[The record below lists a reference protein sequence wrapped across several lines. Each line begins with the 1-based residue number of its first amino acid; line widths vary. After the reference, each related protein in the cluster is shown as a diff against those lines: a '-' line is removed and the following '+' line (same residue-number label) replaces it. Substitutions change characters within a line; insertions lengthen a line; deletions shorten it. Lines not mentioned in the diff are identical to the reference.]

1 MRKVV
6 TTSCLMLCMGMLLF
20 IGQASA
26 QEPPRVPPEQLKAM
40 LGDANVVIIDVRL
53 GPDWTDS
60 DAKIKGA
67 VREDPHDV
75 NSWMTKYPKN
85 KTLVFY

>member
-6 TTSCLMLCMGMLLF
+6 IIGLMVCLSMLSF
-20 IGQASA
+20 IGRAAAA
-26 QEPPRVPPEQLKAM
+26 QEPPRVTIEQLKAM

-53 GPDWTDS
+53 GPDWTESDS
-60 DAKIKGA
+60 KIKGA
-67 VREDPHDV
+67 VREDPLDV
-75 NSWMTKYPKN
+75 NSWMNKYPKD